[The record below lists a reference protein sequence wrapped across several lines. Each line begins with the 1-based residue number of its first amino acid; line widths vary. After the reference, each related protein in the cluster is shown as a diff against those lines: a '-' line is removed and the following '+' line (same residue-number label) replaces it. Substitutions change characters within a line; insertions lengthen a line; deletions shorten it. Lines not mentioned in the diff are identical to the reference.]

1 MKGGPAWKV
10 GDSSAENSLVVLR
23 LVHLDQWG
31 ENVVDQFLH
40 PRIDIVNIGNTGGP
54 LSSTAQI
61 IEGTDDLQKT
71 VSSTLPDTIVVV
83 RQLSDELH
91 GALLDIRKEVVTSV
105 GADGTD
111 GVASNLLLNA
121 DGAVD
126 VENLVEVDVNSFDVN
141 FPIVL
146 DLDSGGRR

>member
-1 MKGGPAWKV
+1 M
-10 GDSSAENSLVVLR
+10 
-23 LVHLDQWG
+23 
-31 ENVVDQFLH
+31 VDQFLH

-54 LSSTAQI
+54 LSSTAQV

-111 GVASNLLLNA
+111 GVASNLLLDA

-141 FPIVL
+141 FSIVL